1 MHDIYKVICY
11 NYMITGTE
19 KFHSLP
25 SKSQEPRKTRH
36 LSEGLTDRE
45 SMVLIRELM

>member
-1 MHDIYKVICY
+1 
-11 NYMITGTE
+11 MITGTE

-36 LSEGLTDRE
+36 WSEGPTARE
-45 SMVLIRELM
+45 AMVLIKELM